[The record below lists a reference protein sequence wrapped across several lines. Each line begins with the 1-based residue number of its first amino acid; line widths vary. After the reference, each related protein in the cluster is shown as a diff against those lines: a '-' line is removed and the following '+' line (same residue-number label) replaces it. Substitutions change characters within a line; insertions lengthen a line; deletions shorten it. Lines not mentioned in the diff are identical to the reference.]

1 MNIPQTNKPIKVDKE
16 FDIFIYQFLNHSS
29 NSMFYGVLAVGLFIS
44 TIFLSK
50 ALTVTEALPTIAINS
65 IILALAVVVG
75 LLWWRWAVNRED
87 YKMYAQ
93 AMLLAQKEDK
103 EYIEKADFII
113 EVVKSYKKQSIEK
126 FRTIRLYFGL
136 LTSIYFVLTTFAYG
150 NALFDTSINIFDS
163 ENILYLIIGG
173 GSLVIS
179 VFLSFV
185 IKSQYNKGLMSL

>member
-44 TIFLSK
+44 AILLSK
-50 ALTVTEALPTIAINS
+50 ALTVTEHLPTIIINGIVLTLS
-65 IILALAVVVG
+65 VIVG
-75 LLWWRWAVNRED
+75 LLWWRWAVNRQD
-87 YKMYAQ
+87 YKMYVQ

-103 EYIEKADFII
+103 EYIEKADFIV
-113 EVVKSYKKQSIEK
+113 EVIKSYKKQSIEK
-126 FRTIRLYFGL
+126 FRTMRLYFGL
-136 LTSIYFVLTTFAYG
+136 LTSIYLVLTTFAYG

-173 GSLVIS
+173 CSLVMS
-179 VFLSFV
+179 VLLSFV